1 MKKIIIDGNKF
12 SNLEEFYTE
21 IDNLLTKDLTWKT
34 GHNLDAFNDILRGG
48 FGVHDYGE
56 ELEILWINSEK
67 SKKDLGYAETVKHYE
82 KVLKRCHPSN
92 KQFVEEKLN
101 NSREERG
108 ETIFDIIVD
117 IITDTNNS
125 VHYCRLTFED

>member
-67 SKKDLGYAETVKHYE
+67 SKNDLGYAETVKHYK
-82 KVLKRCHPSN
+82 KVLKNCHPSN

-101 NSREERG
+101 NLKEEIG
-108 ETIFDIIVD
+108 ETLFDIIVD
-117 IITDTNNS
+117 IITDTYNS
-125 VHYCRLTFED
+125 GHYCRLTFEN